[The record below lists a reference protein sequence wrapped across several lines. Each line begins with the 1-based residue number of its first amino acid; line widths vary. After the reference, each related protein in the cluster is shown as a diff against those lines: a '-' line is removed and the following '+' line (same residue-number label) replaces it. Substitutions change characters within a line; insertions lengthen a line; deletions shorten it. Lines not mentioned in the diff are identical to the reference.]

1 MCSIFGPDNI
11 PIGSTDVLYVSS
23 VDGGFWEISNFENTL
38 ASISSGQN
46 SDSVRINSGN
56 NGGHFVLYYNGPDSC
71 GNTIILGSKHVY
83 VDNPLPVELTNFIS
97 VVTESDLTLN
107 WSTSSEVNN
116 SGFEVMR
123 SEKDQSWTSSVGF
136 VKGAGNSAE
145 PNSYTFIDRNLNSG
159 IYNYRLKQIDFN
171 GNFKFYDLSNE
182 VVIGVPNKFSLHQNY
197 PNPFNPVTKIRY
209 DIPVS
214 GNVSMKIYDNIGRE
228 VKSIIN
234 EFKDAGFYT
243 VEFNGSNFAS
253 GIYYYKLETGNF
265 TATKKMI
272 LLK

>member
-1 MCSIFGPDNI
+1 
-11 PIGSTDVLYVSS
+11 
-23 VDGGFWEISNFENTL
+23 
-38 ASISSGQN
+38 
-46 SDSVRINSGN
+46 
-56 NGGHFVLYYNGPDSC
+56 
-71 GNTIILGSKHVY
+71 
-83 VDNPLPVELTNFIS
+83 
-97 VVTESDLTLN
+97 
-107 WSTSSEVNN
+107 
-116 SGFEVMR
+116 MR
-123 SEKDQSWTSSVGF
+123 SEKDQSWTSVGF

-159 IYNYRLKQIDFN
+159 KYNYRLKQIDFN

-265 TATKKMI
+265 TATKKMV